1 MKFRISRLKF
11 GISSLSDIRFLLKA
25 WDKYLIKE
33 GQEGTE
39 SVMVYVMVEDRL
51 PGDEVSLNFTA
62 TQEVLDRFL
71 SILEKD
77 GFKFSR
83 TEIIPGFFNMCRVE
97 QTGGAK
103 NHQD

>member
-1 MKFRISRLKF
+1 MKFRISRLEF
-11 GISSLSDIRFLLKA
+11 GISSLADIRFLLKA

-39 SVMVYVMVEDRL
+39 SVLVYVMIEDRL
-51 PGDEVSLNFTA
+51 PGEEVKLNFTA

-71 SILEKD
+71 GLLEKD

-83 TEIIPGFFNMCRVE
+83 TEIIPGFFTMCRAE
-97 QTGGAK
+97 QS
-103 NHQD
+103 